1 MFLEFVFADVEALE
15 LRQLDGG
22 QFSVLV
28 CGDLENAELWEEVF
42 VGEDVDVLD
51 LVLGEVERDQLVQVL
66 NQVDVDDVVSGQV

>member
-1 MFLEFVFADVEALE
+1 MFLEFVFADVESLE

-28 CGDLENAELWEEVF
+28 CSDLENAELWEEVF